1 MNNIPDNP
9 ARVASPESP
18 KGFSLNW
25 KETARDL
32 VEAYSDGS
40 WEESSPCDLFAEA
53 LEEEFFNQGKAH
65 HFMMLAFNPPLDDLN
80 CAMIDFVNDFALQ
93 YVRDRV

>member
-18 KGFSLNW
+18 
-25 KETARDL
+25 
-32 VEAYSDGS
+32 VEPDHKFIASELIDGYLDGN

-80 CAMIDFVNDFALQ
+80 CAMIDFVTDFALQ
-93 YVRDRV
+93 YVRER